1 MTQKRLFE
9 DYSENVSLID
19 RLLAIDD
26 SFDML
31 SKKVALDDGELT
43 LYFIDGFAKD
53 TVLQKLRMHIL
64 STKKLKVGAR

>member
-1 MTQKRLFE
+1 MTQKKLFE
-9 DYSENVSLID
+9 NYSENVSLVD
-19 RLLAIDD
+19 RLLAVDS

-53 TVLQKLRMHIL
+53 TVLQKLMMHVL
-64 STKKLKVGAR
+64 SIKKLKSKN